1 MALIKNTIGIP
12 ITVENTP
19 NSPLSFALSDDD
31 DKNVPKKKNDHH
43 HHHHHQTT
51 AIAVRATKA
60 LVGLRVSLRA
70 DDFARARGTPE

>member
-1 MALIKNTIGIP
+1 MALIKNKIGIT
-12 ITVENTP
+12 ITVENN
-19 NSPLSFALSDDD
+19 NSPRALRFPPTI
-31 DKNVPKKKNDHH
+31 KTFRKKNDH